1 MKRVNVIIC
10 IKKPNKK
17 QKSKATHWASL
28 FIDKNTAIY
37 FDSFGIK
44 YIPQE
49 VLSKIKDKSFKHNT
63 FRIQNDDSI
72 MCEFY
77 CIAFIE
83 YMLEEKTLLYYTNLF
98 SLNDY
103 KRNENI
109 IYKHFK
115 EKYPK
120 PWL

>member
-1 MKRVNVIIC
+1 MNVIIC
-10 IKKPNKK
+10 IKKTNKK

-72 MCEFY
+72 MCKFY
-77 CIAFIE
+77 CITFIE
-83 YMLEEKTLLYYTNLF
+83 YMPEGKICY
-98 SLNDY
+98 
-103 KRNENI
+103 I
-109 IYKHFK
+109 IPIYFLWMTIKGMTI
-115 EKYPK
+115 
-120 PWL
+120 